1 MSTTTTTNIIT
12 KSPEFVTDVD
22 NIKFK
27 LIGKVTNESSVIP
40 SMEDTPN
47 VYKLY
52 VCVLSYVSP
61 PLFIFRSDEAVVAA
75 AATAADDDSGMD
87 ATWKDVGEDEDEDK
101 DETMDVYAN
110 APYSIFWVYR
120 STSELGMWRLGGTYP
135 NTYHQMNKLSEYQVI
150 PEDFEDHRYYA
161 GDYAQSTLIKLELQ
175 MFLNAN
181 LDALPKLT
189 RTDAFNIMQ
198 YINNTPNVDTVLTPG
213 NCTSP
218 YAPITSDDE
227 ASPSLIPESVDGRR
241 TIGLRPLD
249 GELPELNPI
258 VRAIHGNNVFFPFPF
273 VYMSIDHILRDGE
286 MMGQPPPPP
295 PTRGQQ
301 SQNFYTQFQCGRLGD
316 IRLLFKF
323 SRLLEGVYDLQY
335 PPAKV
340 VDHVNV
346 FDQTIGVDGTIYKA
360 ALTKKPKS
368 EIEPRHLKYE
378 LDYDKRT
385 NKSVM
390 ITADYEDDI
399 LPAVDL
405 YFLKTHMNCLNT
417 PSWFLQNV
425 KRVCDTETHYMPIIL
440 TVPGVTINRF
450 GIYNKY
456 INSGSYVCK
465 MFDYHYQCFP
475 DESSSGQCT
484 GNYTYIGHR
493 YRNMFPFRSIVAE
506 MEGPSPP
513 GKERTSTGGRRN
525 RKTAKKR
532 RTRRTRKNYRHR
544 KSGRRHTRKG

>member
-1 MSTTTTTNIIT
+1 MSTTTTTTTIMSE
-12 KSPEFVTDVD
+12 SPEFVTDVD

-47 VYKLY
+47 IYKLY
-52 VCVLSYVSP
+52 VCVLSYVPP
-61 PLFIFRSDEAVVAA
+61 PLRNTNLSPRSIIDYE
-75 AATAADDDSGMD
+75 SGMD
-87 ATWKDVGEDEDEDK
+87 DTWKDVGEDDDEI
-101 DETMDVYAN
+101 MDVYAN

-161 GDYAQSTLIKLELQ
+161 GDYVQSTLIKLELQ

-189 RTDAFNIMQ
+189 RTDAFNIME
-198 YINNTPNVDTVLTPG
+198 YINNTPNVDTVLTPA

-227 ASPSLIPESVDGRR
+227 ASPSLIPENVDGRR

-249 GELPELNPI
+249 GSLPELNPI

-323 SRLLEGVYDLQY
+323 SRLLEGVYNLQY

-346 FDQTIGVDGTIYKA
+346 FDKTIGVEGAIYKA
-360 ALTKKPKS
+360 VLTKKPES

-450 GIYNKY
+450 GIYTKY

-475 DESSSGQCT
+475 DETSTGQCT

-493 YRNMFPFRSIVAE
+493 YTRLFPFKNIIDNDRNSAKSGGSRRRRHLRKTIRATAKTKAKR
-506 MEGPSPP
+506 
-513 GKERTSTGGRRN
+513 GKTKKYRQLHKHGHMRTHTHTHKRN
-525 RKTAKKR
+525 RK
-532 RTRRTRKNYRHR
+532 
-544 KSGRRHTRKG
+544 